1 MMNDTPRILDHSDA
15 DPNWRGRHRQ
25 GCSVITLFLAEE
37 PVIANRY

>member
-1 MMNDTPRILDHSDA
+1 MMNDTPRILDPSDA

-37 PVIANRY
+37 SVIANCY